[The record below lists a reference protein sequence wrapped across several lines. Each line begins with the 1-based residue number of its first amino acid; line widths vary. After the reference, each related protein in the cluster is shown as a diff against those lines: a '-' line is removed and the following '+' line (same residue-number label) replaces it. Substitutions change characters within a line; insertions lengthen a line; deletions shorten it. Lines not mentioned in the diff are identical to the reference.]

1 MKQVFEKIKVNSK
14 YVNSYLYFTKDYVFL
29 YFSCKK
35 LKNNQNLIS
44 DSLSNIKNEFLLKFK
59 EALIDNFSR
68 AFKLVETIQ
77 NSAQMGIEFEKENL
91 VNLHI
96 VEHLVDYIKK
106 ISQSFTDLYIQ
117 FAFTNDDCSFYSNK
131 DPLIIEMQNIFENEI
146 NNNYFI
152 PINNN
157 IEKLFETLEK
167 QEINANQ
174 SKLYIQ
180 LIYFNNYIL
189 YKMNDIF
196 NAFINSNIS
205 YLIKESLVICNQRK
219 IINNNS
225 KLLIKYKDSI
235 PIKNLFL
242 NLNKEYCI
250 NMINELVNKAN
261 LYFGEINHLNN
272 IFYEQTLIEYCLY
285 CYFKCCIC
293 ILCVPQTFD
302 GEYIDLILDNL
313 INNISKELIK
323 INHSDVIIKF
333 HEYIKLL
340 SCIEKEDK
348 LNEYKAIIGKSK
360 IKKLLFNI
368 KKTFFNHQKV
378 LTFLSNKKMEE
389 TKFFDILVIMF
400 MNLFK
405 CNSEQE
411 IDFYNGEKIVIIEC
425 IKEIENEF
433 LNE

>member
-1 MKQVFEKIKVNSK
+1 
-14 YVNSYLYFTKDYVFL
+14 
-29 YFSCKK
+29 
-35 LKNNQNLIS
+35 
-44 DSLSNIKNEFLLKFK
+44 
-59 EALIDNFSR
+59 
-68 AFKLVETIQ
+68 
-77 NSAQMGIEFEKENL
+77 MGIEFEKENV

-117 FAFTNDDCSFYSNK
+117 FAFTNDDCNFYSNK

-157 IEKLFETLEK
+157 IEKLFKTLEK

-219 IINNNS
+219 IIYNNS

-250 NMINELVNKAN
+250 NMINEFVNKAN

-340 SCIEKEDK
+340 SCIENEDK

-389 TKFFDILVIMF
+389 TKFFHILVIMF

-411 IDFYNGEKIVIIEC
+411 IDFYNGEKNVIIEC